1 MTIDRAIN
9 IVRSSMT
16 KTLPTSQTKRS
27 KSSSEATTCVEEV
40 DKKVEEGAPEIK
52 IAVEVAI
59 STFQWA
65 LICHENM
72 WCMSII
78 IKIITIQQIQ
88 EIITTTNMRRPNQ
101 TTITIADR
109 SMSSFMM
116 SSLSPRSIEDNL
128 INIVANIIRISIIV
142 SARVNSYFN

>member
-1 MTIDRAIN
+1 MTI
-9 IVRSSMT
+9 T
-16 KTLPTSQTKRS
+16 
-27 KSSSEATTCVEEV
+27 
-40 DKKVEEGAPEIK
+40 
-52 IAVEVAI
+52 
-59 STFQWA
+59 
-65 LICHENM
+65 
-72 WCMSII
+72 
-78 IKIITIQQIQ
+78 IKIIIILQIQ
-88 EIITTTNMRRPNQ
+88 EITTTTNMRRPNQ

>member
-16 KTLPTSQTKRS
+16 KTLPTSQAKRS

-65 LICHENM
+65 LICHEN
-72 WCMSII
+72 
-78 IKIITIQQIQ
+78 Q
-88 EIITTTNMRRPNQ
+88 
-101 TTITIADR
+101 
-109 SMSSFMM
+109 
-116 SSLSPRSIEDNL
+116 
-128 INIVANIIRISIIV
+128 
-142 SARVNSYFN
+142 